1 MVVPAAILAEGWDM
15 TIIAGDVFSAFKA
28 AGVDD
33 EMAKRAAAEVG
44 DIKELTQEIK
54 ERLGRIETAL
64 TYMRWTL
71 GITATGSLATA
82 AGVFA
87 LVYKAVIAA

>member
-1 MVVPAAILAEGWDM
+1 M

-33 EMAKRAAAEVG
+33 ETAKRAAAEVG

-87 LVYKAVIAA
+87 LVYKAVVAS

>member
-1 MVVPAAILAEGWDM
+1 M

-33 EMAKRAAAEVG
+33 DMAKRAAAEVG

-71 GITATGSLATA
+71 GIKAAGLLVTA
-82 AGVFA
+82 AGVLA
-87 LVYKAVIAA
+87 LISKAAMS

>member
-1 MVVPAAILAEGWDM
+1 MK
-15 TIIAGDVFSAFKA
+15 T
-28 AGVDD
+28 
-33 EMAKRAAAEVG
+33 RAAAEVG

-64 TYMRWTL
+64 TSMRWTL
-71 GITATGSLATA
+71 AVTATGSPATV

-87 LVYKAVIAA
+87 LVYKAISV

>member
-1 MVVPAAILAEGWDM
+1 MLIPAEVLGKGSEM

-71 GITATGSLATA
+71 AMTATGSVATA

-87 LVYKAVIAA
+87 LVYKAIAA

>member
-1 MVVPAAILAEGWDM
+1 MLVSFRARVLDV
-15 TIIAGDVFSAFKA
+15 TIIAGEAFSVFKA

-33 EMAKRAAAEVG
+33 KMAKRAAAEGG

-71 GITATGSLATA
+71 AVIATGSLATA

-87 LVYKAVIAA
+87 LVYKAVA

>member
-1 MVVPAAILAEGWDM
+1 MLVPAQV
-15 TIIAGDVFSAFKA
+15 AGQDGHDDHRGRCLSAFKA

-33 EMAKRAAAEVG
+33 EVAKRAAAEVG
-44 DIKELTQEIK
+44 DIKETTREIK

-64 TYMRWTL
+64 TDMRWTL

-87 LVYKAVIAA
+87 LVYKAVGT

>member
-1 MVVPAAILAEGWDM
+1 M

-33 EMAKRAAAEVG
+33 EMAKRVAAEVG

-64 TYMRWTL
+64 TYMRWPL
-71 GITATGSLATA
+71 AMAATGSVATA
-82 AGVFA
+82 ASVFA
-87 LVYKAVIAA
+87 LVCKAIADPGA

>member
-1 MVVPAAILAEGWDM
+1 M

-54 ERLGRIETAL
+54 GRLGRIETAL

-71 GITATGSLATA
+71 GMTATGSLATA

-87 LVYKAVIAA
+87 LVYKAVVA

>member
-1 MVVPAAILAEGWDM
+1 MA
-15 TIIAGDVFSAFKA
+15 IIAGEVFSAFKA

-33 EMAKRAAAEVG
+33 ETAKKAAAEVG

-64 TYMRWTL
+64 TYMRWPL
-71 GITATGSLATA
+71 AVTATGSLATA

-87 LVYKAVIAA
+87 LVYKAVA

>member
-1 MVVPAAILAEGWDM
+1 V

-44 DIKELTQEIK
+44 GIKELTQEVK

-64 TYMRWTL
+64 TYMRCSITMTASGCL
-71 GITATGSLATA
+71 VTGAGI
-82 AGVFA
+82 FA
-87 LVYKAVIAA
+87 LVYKTLIA

>member
-1 MVVPAAILAEGWDM
+1 M
-15 TIIAGDVFSAFKA
+15 TIIAGEVFSAFKA

-64 TYMRWTL
+64 TYMQWTL
-71 GITATGSLATA
+71 AVTATGSLATA

-87 LVYKAVIAA
+87 LVYNAVS

>member
-1 MVVPAAILAEGWDM
+1 M
-15 TIIAGDVFSAFKA
+15 TIVAGDVFSAFKA

-44 DIKELTQEIK
+44 DVKRLTQEIK

-64 TYMRWTL
+64 TDMRWPL
-71 GITATGSLATA
+71 AMTATGSLATA
-82 AGVFA
+82 AGVFV
-87 LVYKAVIAA
+87 LVYKTVLAA

>member
-1 MVVPAAILAEGWDM
+1 M
-15 TIIAGDVFSAFKA
+15 TIIAGEVFSAFKA

-64 TYMRWTL
+64 TYMQWPL
-71 GITATGSLATA
+71 GVTATGSLATA

-87 LVYKAVIAA
+87 LVYNAVS

>member
-1 MVVPAAILAEGWDM
+1 MA
-15 TIIAGDVFSAFKA
+15 IIAGEVFTAFQK

-33 EMAKRAAAEVG
+33 DTAKKAAAEVG
-44 DIKELTQEIK
+44 ELHELTRTIRQDLAEIK
-54 ERLGRIETAL
+54 TAL

-87 LVYKAVIAA
+87 LVYKAVVV

>member
-1 MVVPAAILAEGWDM
+1 M
-15 TIIAGDVFSAFKA
+15 TIIAGEVFSAFKA
-28 AGVDD
+28 AGVND

-54 ERLGRIETAL
+54 ERVGRIETAL
-64 TYMRWTL
+64 TYTQSTL
-71 GITATGSLATA
+71 AVTATGSYATA

-87 LVYKAVIAA
+87 LVYNAVS